1 MTRLSVLLP
10 LALFA
15 AVPFLGQTATPITLP
30 AGTPLPVS
38 LTEHV
43 PLRPGVPLR
52 ARLLYPVY
60 ADNILVLPAGTVV
73 TGTVTQ
79 LTPDHARRVR
89 SRFNGDFT
97 PFATPVVRFSTIVLA
112 DGTSV
117 PIVAGTA
124 TDGAPVYRITAKA
137 NPRGGMVGGF
147 VRDEFDIGI
156 QTVKDT
162 IHYIF
167 DPGKSDRAK
176 LLLYSQLPYHP
187 QRIDA
192 GTAWTIE
199 TDAPLTVAPQLAPP
213 EPPRIER
220 KASGKVPLKASTSA
234 TEPKSW
240 MIQAYLREGLTS
252 ATTQAG
258 QGIQATVAEP
268 IYNEDHTIAVPQ
280 GATLLG
286 SVTRSK
292 PARNFGRSGNLQ
304 FDFRQLILP
313 GGTTQNV
320 QATIA
325 GVDGGSAQDLAMNSE
340 GKVQPKPQ
348 DKILMP
354 LLMASLA
361 SRPFDQDGGAAH
373 QLGKNAVASN
383 SVGLVGF
390 ILGTASHSAN
400 IAAGF
405 GVYGA
410 VLSIYDRWL
419 HRGREVTFARDTRI
433 VVQTTPRSST
443 TLKNATR

>member
-15 AVPFLGQTATPITLP
+15 AVPLSGQVATPITLP

-43 PLRPGVPLR
+43 PLQPGVPLR

-60 ADNILVLPAGTVV
+60 ADNTLVLPAGIIV
-73 TGTVTQ
+73 TGSVTQ
-79 LTPDHARRVR
+79 LTPDHPRRVR

-97 PFATPVVRFSTIVLA
+97 PFATPVVRFSNILLA

-137 NPRGGMVGGF
+137 KPRGGMIGGF

-162 IHYIF
+162 FHYIF
-167 DPGKSDRAK
+167 DPGKGDRAK

-187 QRIDA
+187 QRIDE

-199 TDAPLTVAPQLAPP
+199 TDAPLTIVPQPASP
-213 EPPRIER
+213 EPPSHAKKVSGEVPA
-220 KASGKVPLKASTSA
+220 KANSSEA
-234 TEPKSW
+234 EPKSW
-240 MIQAYLREGLTS
+240 LIQAYLREGLTS
-252 ATTQAG
+252 ATSQAG
-258 QGIQATVAEP
+258 QSIQATVAEP

-292 PARNFGRSGNLQ
+292 PARKFGRSGNLQ
-304 FDFRQLILP
+304 FDFRQLVLP
-313 GGTTQNV
+313 GGKSQNV

-325 GVDGGSAQDLAMNSE
+325 GVDGSSAQDLAMNSE

-348 DKILMP
+348 DKIIMP

-361 SRPFDQDGGAAH
+361 SRPLDQEGGATH

-383 SVGLVGF
+383 SVGLAGF
-390 ILGTASHSAN
+390 IIGTASQSAFVS
-400 IAAGF
+400 AGF
-405 GVYGA
+405 GAYGA
-410 VLSIYDRWL
+410 VLSVYDRWL

-443 TLKNATR
+443 TLKSATQ